1 MLLIESGFNFN
12 LHVLAYI
19 LDDKQNF
26 DVQSAIQRLPLAEE
40 LPPSMSA
47 DEIADIDKL
56 FDALVPD
63 YAAPCV
69 NAGEKISLTHFMYF
83 VMFLCFF
90 FSSVFTKS
98 QYLY

>member
-1 MLLIESGFNFN
+1 M
-12 LHVLAYI
+12 
-19 LDDKQNF
+19 LDDKKNF
-26 DVQSAIQRLPLAEE
+26 DVQSAIQSLPLPEE

-47 DEIADIDKL
+47 DQIADIDKL

-83 VMFLCFF
+83 VVSLCLLS
-90 FSSVFTKS
+90 FSIYQK
-98 QYLY
+98 